1 VEKLLHI
8 YRWSWDVNIWEPDH
22 VVVPACDWPGLE
34 KTGFLPNAQHA
45 MYALTDLFTPKWF
58 REATFER
65 LTEISLGSDF
75 VTNFCEQEGT
85 PLFSA
90 MGRATPNLRVLD
102 LSGLIRLRGESV
114 LYLFFHDAF
123 QSLHE
128 YMYLHDHQFEVD
140 ESKGYST
147 IYLDHQVGPDRLR
160 KHNFQRYCP
169 WCVDHGTGNSLRAG
183 CEFNPVVFS
192 VIDPRLWDFVENG
205 LSDFSSDLVRTC
217 LMYAVSSAHLF
228 RSVTAARQKL
238 ERPPGLRPF
247 EEGFVPEPGGCSLLR
262 E

>member
-1 VEKLLHI
+1 M
-8 YRWSWDVNIWEPDH
+8 NIWEPDH
-22 VVVPACDWPGLE
+22 VVVPACDWPGLD

-75 VTNFCEQEGT
+75 VTNFCEQEGA

-90 MGRATPNLRVLD
+90 MGRAAPNLRVLD

-128 YMYLHDHQFEVD
+128 HMYLHDHVYELD
-140 ESKGYST
+140 EAKAYGS
-147 IYLDHQVGPDRLR
+147 IYLDHQAGAEKLR
-160 KHNFQRYCP
+160 KHSWERYCP
-169 WCVDHGTGNSLRAG
+169 WCVDHGAGNALRAG

-192 VIDPRLWDFVENG
+192 VVDPRLWSFVEG
-205 LSDFSSDLVRTC
+205 GGGCPEEGVSCHLLETA

-228 RSVTAARQKL
+228 RSVSSVRRML
-238 ERPPGLRPF
+238 RRPEGLKPF
-247 EEGFVPEPGGCSLLR
+247 EEGFVPEPGGRTC
-262 E
+262 